1 MDLFLFYTHFFD
13 TNSFESNVDSNGVLT
28 REEKEELV
36 LDLYFNQKKKY
47 STNLQ
52 QYKLMI
58 TFVVPY
64 VVDKDY

>member
-1 MDLFLFYTHFFD
+1 MK
-13 TNSFESNVDSNGVLT
+13 SNVDSNGVLT